1 MDFRDYMLFTW
12 GHIKH
17 NSLRTWLTM
26 IGIFVG
32 IATIVSL
39 ISLGTGLEE
48 AITSRFSSLG
58 ADKIIVQNS
67 QTLFAPPGQ
76 GTVDKLND
84 RDLRV
89 VKQTKGFELVIG
101 RLLRFESIGF
111 KNKIIFG
118 AIISVPSTSQ
128 GVELI
133 NEFIGVSTVAGRQLK
148 ANDRGKI
155 VMGYDFYNKE
165 LFEKKLRVGD
175 KVTIKDKSFSI
186 AGFLQRTGQPFGE
199 TFVMMNEED
208 MKNLLDINDEWDI
221 IVGKVAEG
229 IDSVAVGKTL
239 DKKFLQDRGLKEWEK
254 DYTIQT
260 PDDIIDS
267 LGNILLVVQAIL
279 VGIASIS
286 LIVGGIG
293 IMNTMYTAVLERTGE
308 IGIIKSIGARNSTVL
323 LIFLFESGMLGLVG
337 GLIGLLLGVI
347 LSLTVQFFGTLYFGT
362 QLLNASFPTYLMI
375 GALLFSFS
383 VGSFAGTFPAVRASR
398 LKPVDALRYRK

>member
-1 MDFRDYMLFTW
+1 MRRFFSLFFCFFSDYNGNMSKLED
-12 GHIKH
+12 I
-17 NSLRTWLTM
+17 RTHAL
-26 IGIFVG
+26 
-32 IATIVSL
+32 SL
-39 ISLGTGLEE
+39 IE
-48 AITSRFSSLG
+48 
-58 ADKIIVQNS
+58 
-67 QTLFAPPGQ
+67 
-76 GTVDKLND
+76 
-84 RDLRV
+84 
-89 VKQTKGFELVIG
+89 
-101 RLLRFESIGF
+101 
-111 KNKIIFG
+111 
-118 AIISVPSTSQ
+118 
-128 GVELI
+128 
-133 NEFIGVSTVAGRQLK
+133 GVSDLLVLDNARTKILGRKSELSLFLRSLK
-148 ANDRGKI
+148 DMPPENQRGVGAAANALRAELE
-155 VMGYDFYNKE
+155 E

-229 IDSVAVGKTL
+229 IDSVAIGKTL
-239 DKKFLQDRGLKEWEK
+239 DKRFLQDRGLKEWEK